1 MKKKKKISF
10 FDKYS
15 KIFTILAFVLIF
27 ILGVSFITKLNV
39 NFDTRMEQDIL
50 KSNLKE
56 YARFFN
62 LKEAKDYYNKLDIP
76 YISEYIERD
85 HGVAAYY
92 LFTPFLLFD
101 YVSINYTD
109 NI

>member
-62 LKEAKDYYNKLDIP
+62 PKNNWINK
-76 YISEYIERD
+76 S
-85 HGVAAYY
+85 
-92 LFTPFLLFD
+92 
-101 YVSINYTD
+101 
-109 NI
+109 